1 MNDTLVLESRGGPLP
16 DLALDASLPS
26 ALLVSRAAAELASAG
41 LASELGIT
49 AVSDYGEMPI
59 PILCLV
65 GSERWAPYIEAE
77 EWSEAALKRLLTWL
91 AVVRTT
97 SYGDVNV
104 QVYSRDPLSRTMSL
118 ALQNT
123 PLARLQLQ
131 GFLQC
136 RPGDFS
142 ANGRLLLG
150 LLDQFFSMR
159 LKAKPATLETL
170 DAFIDEQFGS
180 EAPLAAMGTTVHLIG
195 SLTGEILRM
204 ELRGR
209 WAQTQQPGFE
219 SGWALE
225 LPGATVNPL
234 GKAEKR
240 FLNGREDSLAHFYMT
255 IRTVLARK

>member
-1 MNDTLVLESRGGPLP
+1 MTDNVVLESRGGPLP
-16 DLALDASLPS
+16 QLALTASDPPGLF
-26 ALLVSRAAAELASAG
+26 VSRAAAHLARAG
-41 LASELGIT
+41 LASELGVT
-49 AVSDYGEMPI
+49 ATSELGEMPI
-59 PILCLV
+59 PILCQV
-65 GSERWAPYIEAE
+65 GTERWVPYIEAE
-77 EWSEAALKRLLTWL
+77 EWSEAAVKRLLTWL

-118 ALQNT
+118 ALLNT
-123 PLARLQLQ
+123 PVARLQLQ

-142 ANGRLLLG
+142 ANGRLLLA

-159 LKAKPATLETL
+159 LKAKPTTLEAL
-170 DAFIDEQFGS
+170 DTFIDEQFGN
-180 EAPLAAMGTTVHLIG
+180 EAPLPALGTTVRLIG

-209 WAQTQQPGFE
+209 WEQTQQPGFE

-240 FLNGREDSLAHFYMT
+240 FLNGPEDSLAHFYMT